1 MSFHSFIFS
10 GVYARAETKGRQT
23 LLRHRANQIADYE
36 ALHHIHFWEIEPD
49 PKYIYYVGQSKN
61 FEEWSDARKGKQNAI
76 YKGFEEKST
85 FTSRTFKESDY
96 DSVSIWKYDEGIE
109 SIDKQIKETEKDFD
123 NRIKELYSK
132 LEVIQGEEKKKDK
145 LRKKLDSLKILN
157 LGES

>member
-61 FEEWSDARKGKQNAI
+61 FEGWYDIRKGDQGEI
-76 YKGFEEKST
+76 YKEFEEKST
-85 FTSRTFKESDY
+85 FTKPIFKDANY
-96 DSVSIWKYDEGIE
+96 DHVSIWKYDENMGR
-109 SIDKQIKETEKDFD
+109 S
-123 NRIKELYSK
+123 
-132 LEVIQGEEKKKDK
+132 
-145 LRKKLDSLKILN
+145 
-157 LGES
+157 